1 MKMERFLLIMLCT
14 FCVGI
19 SMAAAQNAQVRKCT
33 PQDLPMDARDAYMEN
48 VKRLVQTY
56 YDQLLLNVGEPMVQ
70 ESFTESYMVTDA
82 QRYMPE
88 FVQNTSNLQFLTP
101 VQYMQELEKTF
112 NNVDIDE
119 LEWGV
124 ENLYMD
130 KEDFY
135 MLNLMSCYAVV
146 QYDLSLRQGEEILF
160 TRKCEAYCLFPR
172 ASVSIKVKMMQIS
185 PLTQGTFKVDKL
197 ARASERVPSDK
208 HDVKVTADMLPDTQN
223 KIRVVS
229 HHPDLTVEVQKVSID
244 QQGYWIDAT
253 ITNLSENDE
262 KVNINTNLR
271 AYDDEGN
278 IYEEHGRNRD
288 MRMYVGNSKNPT
300 NWNGQQQAIV
310 LPSEVPIKVRI
321 LLMGMPKKAKGIRRL
336 DWGLY
341 SDGLSIHPQSITIQ
355 LFDVYQNPADRA
367 AAVALMPQKQAND
380 FPKVRESVPGLEMQ
394 ISNIRKAGETFV
406 MNLYVCNRTRK
417 DGSLAIHSGIKAF
430 DDLGNVYEGKGSGGQ
445 IQLYIGKDKLP
456 ANWDAQSTKV
466 VLPPD
471 IPVKLRLQIKGL
483 DPSATSFSRILW
495 HTISE
500 SFGTRYNTPTFTVS
514 QVPIV

>member
-1 MKMERFLLIMLCT
+1 MRMKRFFLIVLCA

-19 SMAAAQNAQVRKCT
+19 GMTAAQNAQVRKCT
-33 PQDLPMDARDAYMEN
+33 PQDLPMEARDAYMEN

-56 YDQLLLNVGEPMVQ
+56 YDQLLFNVGEPMVQ
-70 ESFTESYMVTDA
+70 ESFTESYMVADA

-88 FVQNTSNLQFLTP
+88 FVQNTGNLQFLTP
-101 VQYMQELEKTF
+101 AQYMQELEKTF
-112 NNVDIDE
+112 NNVDIDG
-119 LEWGV
+119 LEWVV
-124 ENLYMD
+124 ENLDMD

-146 QYDLSLRQGEEILF
+146 QYDLSLRQGEETLF
-160 TRKCEAYCLFPR
+160 TRKCEAYCLFPK
-172 ASVSIKVKMMQIS
+172 AAVSIKVKMMQIN
-185 PLTQGTFKVDKL
+185 PLTQGTFKTDRL
-197 ARASERVPSDK
+197 AK
-208 HDVKVTADMLPDTQN
+208 GDVRSPLDNQDIKVTADMLPDTQN

-229 HHPDLTVEVQKVSID
+229 HHPDLAVDVKKVSID

-253 ITNLSENDE
+253 ITNLSDSDE
-262 KVNINTNLR
+262 KVTINTNLR

-288 MRMYVGNSKNPT
+288 MRMYVGNSTNPT
-300 NWNGQQQAIV
+300 NWNGQSQGV
-310 LPSEVPIKVRI
+310 LLPSEVPVKVRI

-341 SDGLSIHPQSITIQ
+341 SEGLGIHPQSITIQ
-355 LFDVYQNPADRA
+355 LFDVYENPADRA
-367 AAVALMPQKQAND
+367 AAVALMPEQGDD
-380 FPKVRESVPGLEMQ
+380 FPKVRAAVSGLEMQ
-394 ISNIRKAGETFV
+394 ISNIRKAGETFI

-483 DPSATSFSRILW
+483 DPSATSFSRIIW
-495 HTISE
+495 HTISD

-514 QVPIV
+514 QVPIG

>member
-1 MKMERFLLIMLCT
+1 MIMKRFFLIV
-14 FCVGI
+14 FCAFCMGI
-19 SMAAAQNAQVRKCT
+19 GMAVAQNAQVRKCT
-33 PQDLPMDARDAYMEN
+33 PQDLPMDARDAYIEN

-56 YDQLLLNVGEPMVQ
+56 YDQLLFNVGEPMVQ
-70 ESFTESYMVTDA
+70 ESFTESYMVADA

-88 FVQNTSNLQFLTP
+88 FVQNTGNLQFLTP
-101 VQYMQELEKTF
+101 AQYMQELEKTF
-112 NNVDIDE
+112 KNVDIE
-119 LEWGV
+119 GLEWVV
-124 ENLYMD
+124 ENLNMD

-146 QYDLSLRQGEEILF
+146 QYDLSLRQGEKILF
-160 TRKCEAYCLFPR
+160 TRKCEAYCLFPK
-172 ASVSIKVKMMQIS
+172 AAVSIKVKMMQIS
-185 PLTQGTFKVDKL
+185 PLTQGTFKTDNL
-197 ARASERVPSDK
+197 AKAGPRVSVDK

-229 HHPDLTVEVQKVSID
+229 HHPDLAVEVKKVSID

-271 AYDDEGN
+271 AYDDDGN

-300 NWNGQQQAIV
+300 NWNGQQQVVV
-310 LPSEVPIKVRI
+310 LPSEVPVKVRI
-321 LLMGMPKKAKGIRRL
+321 LLMGVPKKAKGIRRL

-341 SDGLSIHPQSITIQ
+341 SDGLGIHPQSITVQ
-355 LFDVYQNPADRA
+355 LYDVYENPADRA
-367 AAVALMPQKQAND
+367 AAVALMNQRQAD
-380 FPKVRESVPGLEMQ
+380 GFPKVRASVSGLEMQ
-394 ISNIRKAGETFV
+394 IKNIRKAGETVV
-406 MNLYVCNRTRK
+406 MNLYLCNRTRK
-417 DGSLAIHSGIKAF
+417 DGSLTIHSGIKAY

-445 IQLYIGKDKLP
+445 IQLYIGKNKLP
-456 ANWDAQSTKV
+456 ANWDGQNTKV

-471 IPVKLRLQIKGL
+471 LPVKLRLQIKGL

-500 SFGTRYNTPTFTVS
+500 SFGTRYNTPTFTIS
-514 QVPIV
+514 QVPIN